1 MYNLQL
7 IHVDGWQKPTQYC
20 KAITLQL
27 KMHKLKKRMAK
38 NKNVLFPR
46 TLLQSCACVGLHQSA
61 NAYQMYF

>member
-27 KMHKLKKRMAK
+27 KMHKLKKEWQRIRMYCFLELFSRV
-38 NKNVLFPR
+38 VL
-46 TLLQSCACVGLHQSA
+46 V
-61 NAYQMYF
+61 